1 MIIALGFV
9 NTQPSVTSK
18 PGVWPRGSRY
28 IRPSRQDSLID
39 SAYVMLYQVYNSS
52 FDVLLFTWELQ
63 YGKILEVSMSTLA
76 ITFTIC
82 RMDPAGAALCEG
94 PDPTEPMTYCTAD
107 AYPPLLNCTAIRELL

>member
-63 YGKILEVSMSTLA
+63 YGKILEVSMMLERQAPGHVTTLMQDTLSD
-76 ITFTIC
+76 IIS
-82 RMDPAGAALCEG
+82 L
-94 PDPTEPMTYCTAD
+94 
-107 AYPPLLNCTAIRELL
+107 